1 MNFDMEFLIPPA
13 RMTFEQ
19 ALDLQRFADAYD
31 LQMTFE
37 GFTGAISFTEVPS
50 PKEFTVIDRMAEM
63 AAVPMG
69 VTAEGVMDFKRY
81 FGKEA
86 AMTAKAMRTYCQLC
100 EEGKVW

>member
-1 MNFDMEFLIPPA
+1 MNFDMEFLVPPA

-19 ALDLQRFADAYD
+19 AQDLQRFADAYD
-31 LQMTFE
+31 LQMSFE

-50 PKEFTVIDRMAEM
+50 PKEFTVIDRMAEL

-69 VTAEGVMDFKRY
+69 ISAEGVMDFRKY

-86 AMTAKAMRTYCQLC
+86 VMTAKTIRTYCQLC
-100 EEGKVW
+100 EGGKVW